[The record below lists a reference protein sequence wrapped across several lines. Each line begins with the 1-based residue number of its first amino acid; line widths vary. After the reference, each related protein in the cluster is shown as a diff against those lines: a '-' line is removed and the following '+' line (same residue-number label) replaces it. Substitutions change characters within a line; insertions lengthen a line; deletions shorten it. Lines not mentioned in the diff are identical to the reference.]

1 MQKTGRQTFAKRNG
15 TVRNEGELG
24 GRVFKRGE
32 KAAVRKTAIKK
43 AARLATNRLLR
54 QLKPLESSGLRE
66 QTQLSSL
73 QSIFS

>member
-1 MQKTGRQTFAKRNG
+1 RDGTARDKESRKRNG
-15 TVRNEGELG
+15 ADP
-24 GRVFKRGE
+24 E
-32 KAAVRKTAIKK
+32 KAAIKK

-54 QLKPLESSGLRE
+54 QLKPLESNGWQE